1 MYSRIIMVNGHWIK
15 THSDEFRTLIA
26 NTVDGVL
33 VVDMNGR
40 ILDVND
46 SYCRMMGYSQEEL
59 VDLHISQVDVTE
71 NTEDVSKRIAEV
83 IQKGSL
89 RFETQHRH
97 KNGSGIDIEVS
108 ANYSASN
115 GGTFISFNRDI
126 SEQKRTRRIID
137 ARLRLMEYSLTHTM
151 DELLR
156 ETLDEAENL
165 TGSCIGFYHFLD
177 SDQQMLSLHSWST
190 RTVSQFCK
198 AEGTGNHYHIF
209 QAGVWADCV
218 RERRP
223 VIHNDYASLAHRKGM
238 PDGHA
243 EVVRELVVPVFRKGN
258 IVAILGIGN
267 KPTDYDQRD
276 VELVTLLADLAFGV
290 VEHKQFEESNRY
302 LSEIMKNISE
312 GVNLVRADSGI
323 IVFANSKFEQMFGYE
338 PGEIIGKDISAI
350 NAPNQKTPVET
361 KKTIMSVLS
370 KSGEWH
376 GEVENIKKDGTHIW
390 CYASVSAFDSIEYGK
405 VFLSVH
411 SDITSR
417 KQTVEALRKSE
428 ELFRSLA
435 ECSPVGIYQT
445 DTAGN
450 CIYVNKKWC
459 ELTGLSNDEAM
470 GTGWSRALHPEDR
483 ENIYV
488 TWNESVRTNRDF
500 ALEYR
505 FLSQSGKVNWVS
517 GVASPLSS
525 ESNEIIGYV
534 GIVTDIT
541 ERKLAEIDLKHSHE
555 LMSYIIRYN
564 QSALAVHDKD
574 MRYLYVSQR
583 YIDDYKV
590 KDSDIIG
597 KHHYDVFPDLPQK
610 WRDVHKRVL
619 AGEVIS
625 EKEDS
630 YEREDGSIDWTRW
643 ECRPWFEADGT
654 IGGIIIY
661 TEVITERK
669 RAEMALKESNANFSS
684 LASNV
689 PGFVSLVEAKTLKYQ
704 YVNDE
709 YVKSFGIPRNK
720 IVGSHVKD
728 VLSEENYQFALPY
741 IEEVRSGKPASYEM
755 TFNMVSG
762 KRWIQVHFN
771 PVFDDYGQVV
781 SITVL
786 SYDITDRK
794 LVEEELKKR
803 QQRLDF
809 LLTSTP
815 AVIYTCDYSGDYGA
829 TFVSG
834 NVQQLTGYQA
844 SDFTSDASF
853 WARHIHPDDSER
865 VFKELTVL
873 KTHGRHSHEYRF
885 LRQDGTYCWMYD
897 ENQLLFNEI
906 GNPSEIIGFWID
918 VTESKLSELA
928 LLESEER
935 YRKFS
940 QLTSDFVHRCQ
951 RSSGEPY
958 RIKWVGGAVEK
969 ITGYSQD
976 EIFANGCWL
985 SLVHPDDKQR
995 IGDML
1000 LSLVPGNTSKNEFR
1014 IISKSGEVCWLL
1026 ESLLCEAGN
1035 EPGEM
1040 VLYGTSQ
1047 DITDKKRAEEE
1058 HQILENQLQQ
1068 TQRLESLGVL
1078 AGGIAHDFNNILAI
1092 IMGHC
1097 SLTEMDY
1104 DKAPDHIPEIEKA
1117 VSRAAELCR
1126 QMLAYAGKA
1135 QFIQAQVNIG
1145 ELVEEMVKMLKSTI
1159 KQNVVITPSIATDIP
1174 AIKADASQIRQVA
1187 MNLIIN
1193 GAEAIGDA
1201 QGEVLVTLSKISII
1215 AGQSEKD
1222 YLGKIIPTGWYACLE
1237 VTDNGCGMSDET
1249 YNRIFEPFYTT
1260 KFTGRGLGLSAVL
1273 GIITSQGGALQLS
1286 SKPGKGTT
1294 FKVYL
1299 PIQISGS
1306 NPEEA
1311 AKLTGKKDTWHGSG
1325 TILLVEDEEQIL
1337 QVAKAMLEELGFRV
1351 IESRNGKEALEQY
1364 QMNTNE
1370 ICLVLTDMGMPI
1382 MDGYALFRELK
1393 QRNLALPII
1402 ISSGFGDADI
1412 TSRISRKDIAGLV
1425 GKPYN
1430 FKLLREALR
1439 NVFEGTP

>member
-1 MYSRIIMVNGHWIK
+1 MFDYISLVRLPRTDSAKCNPASFLTTINKIIKLDKPVPYDTFDATLIFLYTRKIMVNGYWIK
-15 THSDEFRTLIA
+15 TFSDEFRTLIA

-40 ILDVND
+40 ILDAND

-59 VDLHISQVDVTE
+59 ANQHISHVDLTE
-71 NTEDVSKRIAEV
+71 NIEDVSKRIAEV
-83 IQKGSL
+83 TQKGSL

-115 GGTFISFNRDI
+115 GGTLISFNRDI

-156 ETLDEAENL
+156 QTLDEVENL
-165 TGSCIGFYHFLD
+165 TGSCVGFYHFLD

-198 AEGTGNHYHIF
+198 AEGTGSHYHIS

-223 VIHNDYASLAHRKGM
+223 VIHNDYATLAHRKGM

-312 GVNLVRADSGI
+312 GVNLVRADSGV
-323 IVFANSKFEQMFGYE
+323 IVFANSKFEKMLGYD
-338 PGEIIGKDISAI
+338 PGEMIGKDISII
-350 NAPNQKTPVET
+350 NAPNNKTPVET
-361 KKTIMSVLS
+361 KNTIMSILS
-370 KSGEWH
+370 ESGEWH
-376 GEVENIKKDGTHIW
+376 GEVENVTKDGTHIW
-390 CYASVSAFDSIEYGK
+390 CYASVSAFDSIEFGK
-405 VFLSVH
+405 VFLTVH
-411 SDITSR
+411 NDITHR

-445 DTAGN
+445 DADGN
-450 CIYVNKKWC
+450 CTYVNKKWC
-459 ELTGLSNDEAM
+459 ELTGLNNDEAM

-488 TWNESVRTNRDF
+488 TWNESVRTNRIF

-505 FLSQSGKVNWVS
+505 FLTQSGKVNWVS
-517 GVASPLSS
+517 GVASPLKS

-630 YEREDGSIDWTRW
+630 YEREDGSVDWTRW

-669 RAEMALKESNANFSS
+669 RAEEK
-684 LASNV
+684 
-689 PGFVSLVEAKTLKYQ
+689 
-704 YVNDE
+704 
-709 YVKSFGIPRNK
+709 
-720 IVGSHVKD
+720 
-728 VLSEENYQFALPY
+728 
-741 IEEVRSGKPASYEM
+741 
-755 TFNMVSG
+755 
-762 KRWIQVHFN
+762 
-771 PVFDDYGQVV
+771 
-781 SITVL
+781 
-786 SYDITDRK
+786 
-794 LVEEELKKR
+794 LKKR

-809 LLTSTP
+809 LLSRTP
-815 AVIYTCDYSGDYGA
+815 AVIYTCRYNGDYGA
-829 TFVSG
+829 TFVSE
-834 NVQQLTGYQA
+834 NVQKLTGSPA
-844 SDFTSDASF
+844 SDFIADSSF
-853 WARHIHPDDSER
+853 WASHIHPDDSER
-865 VFKELTVL
+865 VFKGLTAL
-873 KTHGRHSHEYRF
+873 QTHGHHSHEYRF
-885 LRQDGTYCWMYD
+885 CRQDGTYCWMHD
-897 ENQLLFNEI
+897 ENQLLFDGS
-906 GNPSEIIGFWID
+906 GNPTEIIGFWID
-918 VTESKLSELA
+918 ITERKQSEIA

-940 QLTSDFVHRCQ
+940 QLTTDFVHRCQ
-951 RSSGEPY
+951 RSPGEPY

-976 EIFANGCWL
+976 EIFDKGCWL
-985 SLVHPDDKQR
+985 PLVHPDDRQR
-995 IGDML
+995 ISDML
-1000 LSLVPGNTSKNEFR
+1000 LRLVPGNTSKNEFR
-1014 IISKSGEVCWLL
+1014 IISKSGEVCWLH
-1026 ESLLCEAGN
+1026 ESLLCEAGD
-1035 EPGEM
+1035 EPGEL

-1058 HQILENQLQQ
+1058 HQVLEKQLQQ

-1117 VSRAAELCR
+1117 ASRAADLCR

-1135 QFIQAQVNIG
+1135 QFVQAQVNIG

-1159 KQNVVITPSIATDIP
+1159 KQNVVLIPSIATDIP
-1174 AIKADASQIRQVA
+1174 SIKADASQIRQVA

-1193 GAEAIGDA
+1193 GAEAIGET
-1201 QGEVLVTLSKISII
+1201 QGEVRVTLSKILIK

-1222 YLGKIIPTGWYACLE
+1222 YLGKIIPAGWYACLT
-1237 VTDNGCGMSDET
+1237 VTDTGCGMSDET

-1286 SKPGKGTT
+1286 SQLGKGTT

-1299 PIQISGS
+1299 PIQISSS

-1311 AKLTGKKDTWHGSG
+1311 ETVTDKKDTWQGSG
-1325 TILLVEDEEQIL
+1325 IILLVEDEEQIL

-1351 IESRNGKEALEQY
+1351 IESRNGKEAIEQY
-1364 QMNTNE
+1364 QMNANE
-1370 ICLVLTDMGMPI
+1370 ISLVLTDMGMPV
-1382 MDGYALFRELK
+1382 MDGYSLFRELK
-1393 QRNLALPII
+1393 QRNPALPII
-1402 ISSGFGDADI
+1402 ISSGFGDTDI
-1412 TSRISRKDIAGLV
+1412 TSRIPRADIAGLV

-1430 FKLLREALR
+1430 FKLLREVLKNAFAR
-1439 NVFEGTP
+1439 R